1 MLGKNKKLSATQ
13 VVKSKNTKVGEMQQK
28 SKNEKNLDFDDKLK
42 GKINNMEEGYE
53 AEEREEEE
61 IPVNI
66 TKIYTDERGKNQD
79 HVRYY
84 LTKIAS
90 TALLTREDEMEIAKK
105 IELATAEY
113 RKALLR
119 HPLFLRALLQM
130 IEDIKIG
137 SIQIAKVVDIESV
150 VAHHS
155 MQDVKPLSMEDEL
168 DNEDV
173 MDYHQMGETDSQ
185 IHSAIYPKILEQF
198 EMMYTFV
205 DQVINMQRP
214 VLQMFLQDK
223 KMKLLKNPQYESM
236 ITELYN
242 ILSEVK
248 ITESTINKMMRKIQ
262 NTKVK
267 LEEVEK
273 LIADSFSRYVDSLSR
288 TEVMQFYEKNMTGQT
303 LSVMQTKFS
312 NFINSLEVDNDTK
325 NILRSEILELAMEK
339 ITMIAEESFL
349 DIWSFK
355 KSIVEIEKLSLTVI
369 TTKKKMMEANLRLV
383 VSISKKYLNKGL
395 SFLDLVQ
402 EGNIGL
408 MKAVDKYEY
417 KRGYKFSTYATW
429 WIRQAITRAI
439 ADQARTIRIPVHM
452 AESINKITRAAK
464 EISHRNNREATSE
477 EIAEHTGISVKKV
490 REIIRISRDPASLNA
505 PTNDEQNETGNNI
518 EGEVGE
524 SPGTI
529 AAKDWLEYYTTV
541 ILVLN
546 LTAREERV
554 IRERFIMEMTL
565 EEIGLVLGVTRERVR
580 QIEGK
585 ALRKMQKTDNMNMSR
600 PIGNEII

>member
-1 MLGKNKKLSATQ
+1 MPGTNKKLSTKKTENS
-13 VVKSKNTKVGEMQQK
+13 KSSK
-28 SKNEKNLDFDDKLK
+28 STRARVQNERDLDFDDKLK
-42 GKINNMEEGYE
+42 SKMQHGMEESYE
-53 AEEREEEE
+53 TEERDEDVP
-61 IPVNI
+61 ISI
-66 TKIYTDERGKNQD
+66 TKIYPDERGKNQD

-90 TALLTREDEMEIAKK
+90 TALLTREDETEIAKR

-119 HPLFLRALLQM
+119 HPSFLRALLQM
-130 IEDIKIG
+130 IEDIKVG
-137 SIQIAKVVDIESV
+137 SVQIAKVVDIESV
-150 VAHHS
+150 VAYHS
-155 MQDVKPLSMEDEL
+155 MQDATKPLSIDDDL

-173 MDYHQMGETDSQ
+173 VDYHQIGEQDSQ
-185 IHSAIYPKILEQF
+185 LHSTIYPKILEQF
-198 EMMYTFV
+198 EMMYSLI

-214 VLQMFLQDK
+214 ILQMFLQDK
-223 KMKLLKNPQYESM
+223 KMKFVKNPQYEEV

-262 NTKVK
+262 STNVK
-267 LEEVEK
+267 LQEIEK

-288 TEVMQFYEKNMTGQT
+288 TEVMEFYESNMTGQT
-303 LSVMQTKFS
+303 LSVMYTKFS
-312 NFINSLEVDNDTK
+312 NFIDLLDVDSNTK
-325 NILRSEILELAMEK
+325 NILKSEILDVAIEK

-355 KSIVEIEKLSLTVI
+355 RSLVEIEKLSCTVI
-369 TTKKKMMEANLRLV
+369 TTKKRMMEANLRLV

-417 KRGYKFSTYATW
+417 QRGYKFSTYATW

-490 REIIRISRDPASLNA
+490 REIVRISRDPSSLNA

-524 SPGTI
+524 SPTTI

-585 ALRKMQKTDNMNMSR
+585 ALRKMQKTDNMNISR
-600 PIGNEII
+600 PIGSEV